1 MRRSRGVPRA
11 APSTSVAETILML
24 CVPSPPL
31 ARPDTKNSGLT
42 LSPLVVAYWARRLRT
57 HGVLTLLRHG
67 AWRRARAGAAAL
79 GPGATNA
86 DGGRGAVGSTHRL
99 DTSDATSSFRLSHWY
114 VTVSFSSTQ

>member
-1 MRRSRGVPRA
+1 
-11 APSTSVAETILML
+11 ML

-67 AWRRARAGAAAL
+67 AWRRARQLSARA
-79 GPGATNA
+79 PA
-86 DGGRGAVGSTHRL
+86 DGGRGAAGGTHRL